1 MKGMIAIKRK
11 RAKDIEM
18 KRKSQTVLLRPAGAP
33 AKTNRPTLANLSL
46 PHGKRVRLWRLL
58 YGHGPGNGSLMILPL
73 DQGLEHGP
81 TDFFANPAA
90 LDTDFQFRL
99 ATEGGYSAIAVG
111 IGLAEKY
118 MRDYCGRIPLILKLN
133 GKTNI
138 ADDGEAVSPLL
149 ASVEDAVRLGADA
162 VGFTLY
168 VGSPREAEGVCD
180 FKEVRRDCERL
191 GMPIVLWSYPRG
203 SAIDAKGGKGT
214 LYAQDYAA
222 RMAEE
227 LGVDIVKLHEP
238 EEDNERCPE
247 PYRSLRESQEQRLRR
262 VVRSAGRV
270 LVLFS
275 GGVKQDDDAAVL
287 RQISRY
293 MDAGATGIM
302 FGRNMWLRSF
312 DEALDLTRQAHH
324 VLGRSAR

>member
-1 MKGMIAIKRK
+1 
-11 RAKDIEM
+11 M
-18 KRKSQTVLLRPAGAP
+18 KRKSQSVLRAVAGAP
-33 AKTNRPTLANLSL
+33 PAPKNRPNVASLSL
-46 PHGKRVRLWRLL
+46 SQGKRVRLWRLL

-99 ATEGGYSAIAVG
+99 ALEGGYSAIALG

-118 MRDYCGRIPLILKLN
+118 MGEYCGRIPLILKLN

-168 VGSPREAEGVCD
+168 VGSPREADGIRD
-180 FKEVRRDCERL
+180 FKQVRRDCERL

-222 RMAEE
+222 RVAEE

-247 PYRSLRESQEQRLRR
+247 PYRSLRESREQRLRR

-293 MDAGATGIM
+293 MGAGATGVM
-302 FGRNMWLRSF
+302 FGRNMWLRAF
-312 DEALDLTRQAHH
+312 DEALSLTRQAHR
-324 VLGRSAR
+324 VLARVR